1 MTITSK
7 TISLIRNSVISISL
21 IRKSTQSISLI
32 RNSVKSVS
40 IKIGK
45 FFQLRLLGY
54 FDPYTLSTWD
64 SVLLGDMDGEL
75 MP

>member
-7 TISLIRNSVISISL
+7 TISFIRNSVLSISL
-21 IRKSTQSISLI
+21 IRKSAQSISLI

-40 IKIGK
+40 IKIGR
-45 FFQLRLLGY
+45 FFQLRLIGY
-54 FDPYTLSTWD
+54 YDPDTLSDWD
-64 SVLLGDMDGEL
+64 SVFLGDMDGEL